1 MLGLNIRKAELVF
14 LLKFFIIYGV
24 LQYVIYVAPMHFI
37 TDSIASLEASFLGLK
52 NVESTILFDSVS
64 FVINNSCTGF
74 VSASILAAIV
84 FSLKKPNLK
93 KKLYIFVACALA
105 LFVINLVRV
114 YLVILFGIR
123 FGVTLAEFAHIIS
136 WFLMS
141 AAIIVCWYVATKK
154 IIGVKEF
161 GELL

>member
-1 MLGLNIRKAELVF
+1 M
-14 LLKFFIIYGV
+14 
-24 LQYVIYVAPMHFI
+24 IYVAPMHFI

>member
-1 MLGLNIRKAELVF
+1 LGLNIGRAELVF
-14 LLKFFIIYGV
+14 LLKFFIIYGI
-24 LQYVIYVAPMHFI
+24 LQYVIYIAPMHFI
-37 TDSIASLEASFLGLK
+37 TEPIASLEAAFLGLK
-52 NVESTILFDSVS
+52 NMENTILFDSVR

-74 VSASILAAIV
+74 VSASILGAIV
-84 FSLKKPNLK
+84 FSLKKPDLK
-93 KKLYIFVACALA
+93 KKLYIFAVCALA
-105 LFVINLVRV
+105 LFAINLARV

-141 AAIIVCWYVATKK
+141 AAIIVCWYMVTKK